1 MHVGFPSF
9 GEGLAMTRWFAAIA
23 VVLTLAGSAPGVEG
37 DWFIRTGVNG
47 VWSSN
52 LKHPACKKLL
62 NRAARSIPTCL
73 AFTAQDDWTL
83 LDGGNSIWT
92 SDTADSVGAQAI
104 ALAKAGHR
112 LRWLAF
118 TPQSGWVLLYD
129 KHGYAADGLPAS
141 ARARLDAVAK
151 AGGTLRSI
159 AFGPHGGWVIVG
171 DNTVLTEGVPEALDK
186 TLRAQVAKR
195 IAVRCVAFTSRGDWF
210 VLNGHNECL
219 ASDQNHP
226 AYKKLQELRG
236 RGDLLQWIAFAPGDF
251 NGGMILERKPGKRIK
266 AMLDCGVIAQGGGV
280 MEWMVYAPKAPTLD
294 RQRDVLTTLLPE
306 GKLAQELSPLK
317 RGLMRARLKNRPQ
330 AIQVK
335 LTIEATLMTTRLR
348 PRVAGEAPVKAEL
361 EPGVAK
367 LYTRASPMGDYKT
380 PAFQGWLDKAKLR
393 RGDDESALAF
403 ARRVFRHLKYSLSYE
418 WHDDMDLRAS
428 AACLAGKSDCGGMS
442 NLFVAALRAGGV
454 PARAVAGRHATSEK
468 PPAPRSGAIGSQR
481 HVCAEFFAD
490 GVGWVPVDV
499 NLAVVDDRR
508 GDFAYFGNDA
518 GKFLVMHVDTDLVVE
533 SYAGRTSLP
542 TLQGFCW
549 WRRGG
554 AAQADQMQ
562 EHWTV
567 E

>member
-1 MHVGFPSF
+1 
-9 GEGLAMTRWFAAIA
+9 MTRWFAAIA
-23 VVLTLAGSAPGVEG
+23 AVLALAGTAPGAEG

-52 LKHPACKKLL
+52 VKHPAFRMLL
-62 NRAARSIPTCL
+62 KRAATSVPICL

-83 LDGGNSIWT
+83 LDGGNGFWT
-92 SDTADSVGAQAI
+92 SDTADSVASQAI
-104 ALAKAGHR
+104 ALAKAGRR

-118 TPQSGWVLLYD
+118 TPQGGWVLLYD
-129 KHGYAADGLPAS
+129 KNGYAAESLPAS

-159 AFGPHGGWVIVG
+159 AFGPHGGWVIVT
-171 DNTVLTEGVPEALDK
+171 DNSVLAEGVPDALDK
-186 TLRAQVAKR
+186 ALRAQVAKQ
-195 IAVRCVAFTSRGDWF
+195 IAVRCVAFTSQADWF
-210 VLNGHNECL
+210 VLTGDNECL

-226 AYKKLQELRG
+226 ACKKLQELRD
-236 RGDLLQWIAFAPGDF
+236 RGDMLQWIAFAPGDC
-251 NGGMILERKPGKRIK
+251 NGDMILERKPGKRIK
-266 AMLDCGVIAQGGGV
+266 AVLDCSVVAPNGGV
-280 MEWMVYAPKAPTLD
+280 TEWLVYAPRPPTLD

-330 AIQVK
+330 ALQVK

-348 PRVAGEAPVKAEL
+348 PRVAGESPVKAEL
-361 EPGVAK
+361 APGVAK
-367 LYTRASPMGDYKT
+367 LYMRASAMADYKT

-393 RGDDESALAF
+393 RGIDESDLSF
-403 ARRVFRHLKYSLSYE
+403 ARRVFRHLKHGLSYE
-418 WHDDMDLRAS
+418 WRDGMDLRAS
-428 AACLAGKSDCGGMS
+428 AACAAGKSDCGGMS

-454 PARAVAGRHATSEK
+454 PARAVAGRHAASEK
-468 PPAPRSGAIGSQR
+468 PPAPRSGAGGSQR
-481 HVCAEFFAD
+481 HVCAEFFAA

-499 NLAVVDDRR
+499 NFAVVDDRR

-518 GKFLVMHVDTDLVVE
+518 GKFLVMHVDTDLVIE
-533 SYAGRTSLP
+533 SYTGRASLP

-554 AAQADQMQ
+554 APGADQMQ
-562 EHWTV
+562 ERWTV